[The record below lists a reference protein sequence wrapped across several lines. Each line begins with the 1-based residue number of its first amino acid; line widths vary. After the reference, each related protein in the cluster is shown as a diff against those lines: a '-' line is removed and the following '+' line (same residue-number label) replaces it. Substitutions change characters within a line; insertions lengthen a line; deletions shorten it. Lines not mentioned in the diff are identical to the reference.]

1 MFMKDDVSKILK
13 SILGLLFFY
22 KILNFT
28 RNLFLPPVFYDIFFE
43 EKTYSV
49 CAIAPY
55 YSKSGFSNI
64 VCEYVFNKQKII
76 SKPIILDDPQ
86 KNCLIVLFPAPQ
98 DAKMEVTYSIKRN
111 RREMFS
117 GKYSIKETSN
127 KRKVSIATLFK
138 YEIPF
143 LKEWVDYHIKFG
155 VEHFYIYENNSI
167 PDERISKI
175 LKPYIDGGKVTHIL
189 WPYPYVIYNYKL
201 KNFWPNDSFT
211 NTQLPQV
218 NHAIYKYS
226 KETEWLLCC
235 DVDEYFYSPKYNYVH
250 ETIKNIENNDRVS
263 SLKIPGFWFGATG
276 QDLKRVENLGVLNT
290 FTRSEKFPTSSSKCL
305 FHTKRTTIACN
316 HNLIEGKGGEV
327 EVSPEI
333 LRFNHYR
340 GLSWKKR
347 VSEDFAREVEN
358 KGILRN

>member
-1 MFMKDDVSKILK
+1 MFMKDDVFKILK
-13 SILGLLFFY
+13 SILGVLFFY

-28 RNLFLPPVFYDIFFE
+28 RNLFLPPIFYDIFFVQ
-43 EKTYSV
+43 KTNNV
-49 CAIAPY
+49 CVIAPY
-55 YSKSGFSNI
+55 YSKSGFSKI
-64 VCEYVFNKQKII
+64 VCEYAFNNQKIV

-86 KNCLIVLFPAPQ
+86 KNCLIVLFPSPQ
-98 DAKMEVTYSIKRN
+98 DAKEVTYSIKSG
-111 RREMFS
+111 RREIFS
-117 GKYSIKETSN
+117 GKYLADEVTA

-143 LKEWVDYHIKFG
+143 LKEWIDYHLSFG

-167 PDERISKI
+167 ADERIFKI
-175 LKPYIDGGKVTHIL
+175 LKPYIDEGKVTHIL

-235 DVDEYFYSPKYNYVH
+235 DVDEYFYSPKYNNIY
-250 ETIKNIENNDRVS
+250 ETINNIKTSKEVS
-263 SLKIPGFWFGATG
+263 SLKIPGFWYGATDE
-276 QDLKRVENLGVLNT
+276 DLRQVERRGVLNT
-290 FTRSEKFPTSSSKCL
+290 FTHSEKSPTSSSKCL
-305 FHTKRTTIACN
+305 FNTNRTTIACN
-316 HNLIEGKGGEV
+316 HNLIDGEGGEI
-327 EVSPEI
+327 EVPSEI

-347 VSEDFAREVEN
+347 TDETFAREIEN
-358 KGILRN
+358 KDILTK